1 MIFLYIHLKHSIYTG
16 VPVVKKLDLLPRQQ
30 KANRTVE
37 CGSWILT
44 AADEVHSEALA
55 NKAHEP

>member
-1 MIFLYIHLKHSIYTG
+1 MYVHLKHSKYTG
-16 VPVVKKLDLLPRQQ
+16 VQVVKKLVLLPRQQ

-55 NKAHEP
+55 NEAHEP